1 MFGVKL
7 KENFKVESPN
17 DSTESFLT
25 CITNFPVLV
34 WPKTSQGL
42 LFVNCQPRLKI
53 LNCHLEKDTNLPLL
67 CGIYFDKYIPG
78 LYLELLVPY

>member
-25 CITNFPVLV
+25 CITNFTVLA
-34 WPKTSQGL
+34 SQGL

-53 LNCHLEKDTNLPLL
+53 LNCHSEKDTKLPLL
-67 CGIYFDKYIPG
+67 CGIYFDK
-78 LYLELLVPY
+78 